1 MLPASGQLSY
11 EPMIEQFSCDIVQ
24 LLPLY
29 MFFWV
34 GEGGGGSIAN
44 ELVHIHIRFGSVIRH
59 RIRVR
64 VWRNCSCND
73 IYRAACGHLDIYT
86 IC

>member
-29 MFFWV
+29 MFFFWW
-34 GEGGGGSIAN
+34 GRGSIAN
-44 ELVHIHIRFGSVIRH
+44 ELA
-59 RIRVR
+59 
-64 VWRNCSCND
+64 N
-73 IYRAACGHLDIYT
+73 AYT
-86 IC
+86 HKIWIGDQTSQLQL